1 VGERP
6 GVSRLGVKEK
16 EGATGGWRGRRG
28 RGRGYGGQASKSGAA
43 RFSVERKGETANTKC
58 YGRKIGA
65 KGRGEEGVERGQRMR
80 RTRVGIMEL
89 TTFYVTLRCYGRSL
103 RNLIRERMDR

>member
-28 RGRGYGGQASKSGAA
+28 RGEGTADKPLRVGRLGFRWSGKGKQRTQSATEEKS
-43 RFSVERKGETANTKC
+43 ER
-58 YGRKIGA
+58 
-65 KGRGEEGVERGQRMR
+65 GVEGR
-80 RTRVGIMEL
+80 RE
-89 TTFYVTLRCYGRSL
+89 
-103 RNLIRERMDR
+103 